1 MLRRCPVSA
10 ARCRPL
16 LARLRVTPDVSGLS
30 QPGRA
35 LCSRGSRGSKGSGS
49 GGLNTTTAAASRAAA
64 ASRVSSDIDGPSSS
78 SAVSAAVPLPGI
90 ALDTA
95 LDPALDTAQTD
106 RRFFAHVMSLA
117 LPERPRLAAGLGLL
131 GASSLISLAVPRVA
145 GNVLDLCLA
154 ADAQLAP
161 HDAALGLFALVSIQ
175 SVLIAARS
183 YLLTVAGE
191 RVSFALR
198 RRALETLLRQELA
211 FFDQAQTGELLNRLS
226 ADAAALQRLLTTHL
240 VTGSR
245 ALVMLTGCTAMMVS
259 ISPSLCLVAT
269 LAFPPAVLIS
279 RATGRRIKARQQ
291 KVQDS
296 LAAAAAEGQ
305 RALGALSTL
314 RLFSAEEAAG
324 RRYEARLRTA
334 LDEAT
339 AVGAL
344 SASMEAGVSWAMHA
358 SLLGVMAAGGQQV
371 ISGALSYGDL
381 SAFLMYTIFLG
392 FNAGNVGSVYAEVQ
406 RAAGASRRLLELLD
420 LPGMRQGGAL
430 PSLETSH
437 ADAAALE
444 LRDVHFAYP
453 SRADA
458 PVLSGVSL
466 SIRRGERVAIVGS
479 SGSGKSTV
487 AALAAGLYSANRG
500 AVRVHGHDIEE
511 LDGSALR
518 AEWVATMPQDPVL
531 LSGTLRENVALGR
544 PEASEDQLRTAAR
557 LAGCDFAERIWEREV
572 GEQGVQLSGGQ
583 RQRVAL
589 ARVLLRDAPIVLL
602 DEFSSA
608 LDAATEAALVE
619 TLHTALAG
627 RTLVLITH
635 RSSTLE
641 LVDRVVELSSG
652 RVVSDRQRV

>member
-64 ASRVSSDIDGPSSS
+64 ASRISSDIDGPSSS
-78 SAVSAAVPLPGI
+78 SAVSAAVPLPGV

-641 LVDRVVELSSG
+641 LVDRVVEISSG

>member
-259 ISPSLCLVAT
+259 ISPSLCIVAT

>member
-49 GGLNTTTAAASRAAA
+49 GGLNTTTAVASRAAA
-64 ASRVSSDIDGPSSS
+64 ASRISSDIDGPSSS
-78 SAVSAAVPLPGI
+78 SAVSAAVPLPGV

>member
-78 SAVSAAVPLPGI
+78 SAVSAAVPLPGV

-245 ALVMLTGCTAMMVS
+245 ALVMLTGCTAMMAS

-458 PVLSGVSL
+458 AVLSGVSL

>member
-35 LCSRGSRGSKGSGS
+35 LCSRGSRGGKGSGS

-458 PVLSGVSL
+458 AVLSGVSL

>member
-35 LCSRGSRGSKGSGS
+35 LCSRGSRGGKGSGS

>member
-1 MLRRCPVSA
+1 M
-10 ARCRPL
+10 
-16 LARLRVTPDVSGLS
+16 SGLS

>member
-78 SAVSAAVPLPGI
+78 SAVSAAVPLPGV

-117 LPERPRLAAGLGLL
+117 LPARPRLAAGLGLL

-198 RRALETLLRQELA
+198 RRALEPLLRQELA

-245 ALVMLTGCTAMMVS
+245 ALGMLTGCTAMMES
-259 ISPSLCLVAT
+259 ISPSRCLVAT

-453 SRADA
+453 RRADA
-458 PVLSGVSL
+458 AVLSGVSL

-544 PEASEDQLRTAAR
+544 PEASEEQLRTAAR

>member
-458 PVLSGVSL
+458 AVLSGVSL

-518 AEWVATMPQDPVL
+518 AEWVATMTQDPVL

>member
-1 MLRRCPVSA
+1 
-10 ARCRPL
+10 
-16 LARLRVTPDVSGLS
+16 VSGLS

-35 LCSRGSRGSKGSGS
+35 LCSRGSRGGKGSGS

-64 ASRVSSDIDGPSSS
+64 ASRISSDIDGPSSS
-78 SAVSAAVPLPGI
+78 SAVSAAVPLPGV

>member
-1 MLRRCPVSA
+1 
-10 ARCRPL
+10 
-16 LARLRVTPDVSGLS
+16 
-30 QPGRA
+30 
-35 LCSRGSRGSKGSGS
+35 
-49 GGLNTTTAAASRAAA
+49 
-64 ASRVSSDIDGPSSS
+64 
-78 SAVSAAVPLPGI
+78 
-90 ALDTA
+90 
-95 LDPALDTAQTD
+95 
-106 RRFFAHVMSLA
+106 
-117 LPERPRLAAGLGLL
+117 
-131 GASSLISLAVPRVA
+131 
-145 GNVLDLCLA
+145 
-154 ADAQLAP
+154 
-161 HDAALGLFALVSIQ
+161 
-175 SVLIAARS
+175 
-183 YLLTVAGE
+183 
-191 RVSFALR
+191 
-198 RRALETLLRQELA
+198 
-211 FFDQAQTGELLNRLS
+211 
-226 ADAAALQRLLTTHL
+226 
-240 VTGSR
+240 
-245 ALVMLTGCTAMMVS
+245 MMVS
-259 ISPSLCLVAT
+259 ISPALCLMAT

-334 LDEAT
+334 LDEAS

-453 SRADA
+453 SRAAA

>member
-35 LCSRGSRGSKGSGS
+35 LCSRGSRGGKGSGS

-64 ASRVSSDIDGPSSS
+64 ASRISSDIDGPSSS

-458 PVLSGVSL
+458 AVLSGVSL

>member
-78 SAVSAAVPLPGI
+78 SAVSAAVPLPGV

-458 PVLSGVSL
+458 AVLSGVSL

-518 AEWVATMPQDPVL
+518 AEWVATMTQDPVL

>member
-78 SAVSAAVPLPGI
+78 SAVSAAVPLPGV

>member
-35 LCSRGSRGSKGSGS
+35 LCSRGSRGGKGSGS

-64 ASRVSSDIDGPSSS
+64 ASRISSDIDGPSSS
-78 SAVSAAVPLPGI
+78 SAVSAAVPLPGV

-641 LVDRVVELSSG
+641 LVDRVVEISSG

>member
-64 ASRVSSDIDGPSSS
+64 ASRISSDIDGPSSS

-619 TLHTALAG
+619 TLHTALTG

>member
-30 QPGRA
+30 QPGRT

-358 SLLGVMAAGGQQV
+358 SLLSVMAAGGQQV

-453 SRADA
+453 SRAAA

>member
-458 PVLSGVSL
+458 AVLSGVSL

>member
-78 SAVSAAVPLPGI
+78 SAVSAAVPLPGV

-458 PVLSGVSL
+458 AVLSGVSL

>member
-35 LCSRGSRGSKGSGS
+35 LCSRGSRGGKGSGS

-64 ASRVSSDIDGPSSS
+64 ASRISSDIDGPSSS
-78 SAVSAAVPLPGI
+78 SAVSAAVPLPGV

-458 PVLSGVSL
+458 AVLSGVSL

>member
-641 LVDRVVELSSG
+641 LVDRVVEISSG